1 MPVESSSASAPSG
14 TPQGP
19 SFAAAPRSLR
29 ELLKD
34 PTLRIVFGVTCMM
47 VMGVTSIAP
56 AFPRIIA
63 AFDIPA
69 ASIGLLL
76 TWFTVPGVILTPVMG
91 ILADRYGRRQV
102 LAPSLALFGVAGV
115 ACTFADSFETLCLL
129 RLFQGMGAAAL
140 GALNIT
146 IIGDAFEG
154 RERITALGL
163 NASVLSIGV
172 ASYPIL
178 GGALAQLHWRL
189 PFLLPLAA
197 LPVAWWV
204 WRRLKLHVQ
213 PGGMDAK
220 AYFRSAWDAMKGREV
235 LTVFAVTACTF
246 VLIYGPFL
254 SFVPVHLGK
263 DLHAE
268 PWQIGV
274 LLSSAALLTVL
285 FTTQIGRISARIGV
299 TTCIKAA
306 FVIYAV
312 ANLVFFLS
320 PALWWHVVPIMLF
333 GMGQGLNIPSTQ
345 ALMAEYAPPG
355 NRGGFM
361 AMNGTLLRLGQT
373 IGPLLFGGFFAL
385 GGMDAV
391 FLGGVVVALGMFA
404 VALRGFRR
412 TPA

>member
-1 MPVESSSASAPSG
+1 MPAES
-14 TPQGP
+14 
-19 SFAAAPRSLR
+19 AAIPVPRTIKQ
-29 ELLKD
+29 LLQD

-56 AFPRIIA
+56 AFPRIMA
-63 AFDIPA
+63 AFDVPA
-69 ASIGLLL
+69 TSIGLLL
-76 TWFTVPGVILTPVMG
+76 TWFTVPGVLLTPVMG

-102 LAPSLALFGVAGV
+102 LAPSLTLFGAAGV
-115 ACTFADSFETLCLL
+115 ACAFADSFETLCLL
-129 RLFQGMGAAAL
+129 RLFQGVGASAL

-146 IIGDAFEG
+146 IIGDTFEG
-154 RERITALGL
+154 RERIMALGL

-178 GGALAQLHWRL
+178 GGALAQVHWRL

-197 LPVAWWV
+197 LPVAWWA
-204 WRRLKLHVQ
+204 WRRLRLHVQ
-213 PGGMDAK
+213 PVGMDVRT
-220 AYFRSAWDAMKGREV
+220 YFRSAWDAIKVREV

-254 SFVPVHLGK
+254 SFVPVHLGQ

-268 PWQIGV
+268 PWQIGM

-299 TTCIKAA
+299 TTCIKTA
-306 FVIYAV
+306 FLIYAL
-312 ANLVFFLS
+312 ANLLLFLS
-320 PALWWHVVPIMLF
+320 PALWWHVAPIMLY
-333 GMGQGLNIPSTQ
+333 GMAQGLNIPSTQ
-345 ALMAEYAPPG
+345 ALMAEYAPPA

-385 GGMDAV
+385 GGMDGV
-391 FLGGVVVALGMFA
+391 FLGGVAVALGMFA
-404 VALRGFRR
+404 VAQRGFRGKASSSDVPEMR
-412 TPA
+412 